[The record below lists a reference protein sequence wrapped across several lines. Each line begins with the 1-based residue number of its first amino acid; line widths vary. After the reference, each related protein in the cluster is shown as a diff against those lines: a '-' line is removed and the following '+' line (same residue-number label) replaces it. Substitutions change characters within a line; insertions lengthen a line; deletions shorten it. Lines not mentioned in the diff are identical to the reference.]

1 VNLGHWTYAAS
12 FYKKELILDHLVAT
26 YKKPTVSL
34 LSCKYLLVTI
44 FSIFVTYLGSLIE
57 WFWNQ
62 VSLING
68 VVMGGGAGLSMP
80 TRFRVVTEKAVSFS
94 TTRFSS

>member
-1 VNLGHWTYAAS
+1 LLHIW
-12 FYKKELILDHLVAT
+12 VA
-26 YKKPTVSL
+26 L
-34 LSCKYLLVTI
+34 
-44 FSIFVTYLGSLIE
+44 FE

-68 VVMGGGAGLSMP
+68 VVMGGGAGLSVP

-94 TTRFSS
+94 SPPKTIIIKY